1 MQRNLDKKK
10 DEFYM
15 KLLVTIDKSMRD
27 IFGEETVN
35 AVYYHLRKKHMVK
48 LEDILEKPES
58 FARAIKAI
66 FGDTG
71 ADVIESLLV
80 KSLSDEL
87 GVTGQRKETTGLVDC
102 LDELK
107 VSLSKNV
114 GKRVS

>member
-1 MQRNLDKKK
+1 MQRNLDKEK
-10 DEFYM
+10 DESYI

-48 LEDILEKPES
+48 LEDILEEPES

-80 KSLSDEL
+80 KSLCDEF
-87 GVTGQRKETTGLVDC
+87 GVIGQREKTIGLVDC

-114 GKRVS
+114 GKRVP

>member
-10 DEFYM
+10 DEFYI
-15 KLLVTIDKSMRD
+15 KLLVTLDRSMRD

-35 AVYYHLRKKHMVK
+35 AVYYHLRKKHMVRP
-48 LEDILEKPES
+48 EDILEKPES

-80 KSLSDEL
+80 ESLCDEF
-87 GVTGQRKETTGLVDC
+87 GVTGQRKGAAGLVDC

-107 VSLSKNV
+107 VSLSKNA